1 MNTFLDLNIDGKIIE
16 ALKRQGIITPTE
28 AQIKAIPQ
36 IRQKGDLIFQSQTG
50 TGKTLAY
57 LLPIFEKLKNIPVTQ
72 TLIISPTHEL
82 AIQIGKVASKIA
94 EVTGSA
100 TAVIYGG
107 SDILREIEKLKKSPA
122 LVIGT
127 PGRLLDHLMRK
138 QLDLSKVNRVILD
151 EADEILKRG
160 FLEETEELIKATA
173 ADRDIL
179 LFSATINP
187 EVLKIAQ
194 RYMKNPREI
203 LLKAEEVNLKNI
215 RQETVRVREDTK
227 LDTLCSLIN
236 EHNPYLAI
244 VFCRTKEKAATVA
257 FELSKRGYLAD
268 ELHGDLTGAQRK
280 AVLKNFK
287 DAKLQILAASDLAAR
302 GLDIENV
309 THIYNYD
316 LPIDK
321 ESYIHRIGRSGR
333 GGKEGVAITFV
344 TDKEYDK
351 LRKLEAGIRSK
362 LLATHEKESRKRL
375 KKRIAEKTKSPMK
388 KDDKKSVK
396 PKKKPTRAML
406 KSKKL
411 NVSRSKGKRIHS
423 RRSNADARDK
433 SN

>member
-1 MNTFLDLNIDGKIIE
+1 MNTFLELGINEKIAE
-16 ALKRQGIITPTE
+16 ALKRQGIVTPTE
-28 AQIKAIPQ
+28 TQIKAIPK

-57 LLPIFEKLKNIPVTQ
+57 LLPIFEKLKNIPATQ

-82 AIQIGKVASKIA
+82 ALQIGKVSGKIA
-94 EVTGSA
+94 EITGHI
-100 TAVIYGG
+100 TAVIHGG
-107 SDILREIEKLKKSPA
+107 SDIIREIEKLKKSPA

-127 PGRLLDHLMRK
+127 PGRLLDHLNRK
-138 QLDLSKVNRVILD
+138 QLDLSKVNRIVLD

-160 FLEETEELIKATA
+160 FLDETEELIKATA

-179 LFSATINP
+179 LFSATISP

-194 RYMKNPREI
+194 RYMNNPREI

-215 RQETVRVREDTK
+215 RQETVRVREDIK

-244 VFCRTKEKAATVA
+244 VFCRTKEKAALVA
-257 FELSKRGYLAD
+257 FELAKRGYLAD

-280 AVLKNFK
+280 AVLKNFET
-287 DAKLQILAASDLAAR
+287 AKIQILVASDLAAR
-302 GLDIENV
+302 GLDITGV

-321 ESYIHRIGRSGR
+321 ESYIHRIGRAGR

-351 LRKLEAGIRSK
+351 LRKLESGIRLK
-362 LLATHEKESRKRL
+362 LLTTHEKESRKRL
-375 KKRIAEKTKSPMK
+375 KQRIAEKTKAIAEKSN
-388 KDDKKSVK
+388 KKSYDKSRK
-396 PKKKPTRAML
+396 PKKKPSRAVL

-411 NVSRSKGKRIHS
+411 NVSRGKGKKR
-423 RRSNADARDK
+423 
-433 SN
+433 